1 MSSRSDRPG
10 DFFFVPLSL
19 CDGMHLWSPQSGAT
33 LLPTSRHDHIVQV
46 PCGVPP
52 AVTGVLRCAK
62 QKLLNLKHGPK
73 KAQMCLVHYEK
84 VTLCHIDKNG
94 SIQISFHPAGTKTTS
109 PGCATPQIKCFGFC
123 VRYCQGGR
131 SGGRLPPW
139 CCRPHWGFLPMVQ
152 SIDIIL

>member
-1 MSSRSDRPG
+1 MACISGAHNPEPPFSQPAATTTSSR
-10 DFFFVPLSL
+10 FHVA
-19 CDGMHLWSPQSGAT
+19 CHLQF
-33 LLPTSRHDHIVQV
+33 
-46 PCGVPP
+46 
-52 AVTGVLRCAK
+52 LRAK

-73 KAQMCLVHYEK
+73 NTKKTQMCLVHYEK
-84 VTLCHIDKNG
+84 VTLCHIDKIG

-131 SGGRLPPW
+131 SAGRLPPCFFPFVPCPKRGIDGGW
-139 CCRPHWGFLPMVQ
+139 SSRPHWGFPPMVQ